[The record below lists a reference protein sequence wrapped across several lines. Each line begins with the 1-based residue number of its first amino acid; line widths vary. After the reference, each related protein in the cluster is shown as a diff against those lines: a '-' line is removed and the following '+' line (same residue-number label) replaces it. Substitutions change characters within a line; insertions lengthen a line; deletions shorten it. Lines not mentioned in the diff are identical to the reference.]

1 MTMLLSILAAV
12 VIIIAV
18 LAAVIA
24 LRPSEFRIARTATIA
39 APAPVVF
46 AEVND
51 FRRWLAWSPFEKSD
65 PAMHREFSGA
75 PAGEG
80 AVFAWSGNKQAGEG
94 RATIVESRSD
104 ALVRMRLDFVRP
116 FAGTNEATF
125 ALQPQGDRTVVTWS
139 MTGKANFMFKAIGL
153 FMNCEK
159 MCGDQFEQGLA
170 KLGSVVEG
178 HTAALAAGGTPR
190 AA

>member
-12 VIIIAV
+12 AIIIAV

-24 LRPSEFRIARTATIA
+24 LRPSQFRIARAATIA
-39 APAPVVF
+39 APAPAVF

-51 FRRWLAWSPFEKSD
+51 FHRWLVWSPFEKSD
-65 PAMHREFSGA
+65 PAMRREISGA
-75 PAGEG
+75 PTGVG
-80 AVFAWSGNKQAGEG
+80 AVYAWSGNKQAGEG
-94 RATIVESRSD
+94 RATIVESRPD

-125 ALQPQGDRTVVTWS
+125 ALEPQGDRTVVTWS

-159 MCGDQFEQGLA
+159 MCGDQFEEGLA
-170 KLGSVVEG
+170 KLGSVVAG
-178 HTAALAAGGTPR
+178 RVSPIAASAA
-190 AA
+190 